1 MLLGQQGVVDD
12 TQSDDDPTSTEE
24 DAQDVPFSEAEM
36 TDDEDLREHHGLFIM
51 TWIIFNPSLC

>member
-51 TWIIFNPSLC
+51 T